1 MQQENVWDNYWK
13 KNLKF
18 KIQEFFRKNI
28 IAKEVY
34 FYANSYLPQ
43 KGIILE
49 CGSGAGGSSIY
60 LANNRRILIATD
72 ISLFALKLAR
82 EKNIY
87 KYFVVCDIKKLPFKK
102 ESVSGIYNVGV
113 MEHFPEEELRR
124 ILQNFKDVLVEN
136 GKAVIFWPYALSPFA
151 LFHTIFTTFIL
162 YPFAI
167 FNIKFKE
174 MSRKIHS
181 FFPEGKW
188 LFFKPYKTKELLNS
202 CGFEKIKFKL
212 SLFFL
217 SHCVVYLEK

>member
-13 KNLKF
+13 KDLKF

-49 CGSGAGGSSIY
+49 CGSGAGGSSIC
-60 LANNRRILIATD
+60 LANNKRILIATD

-87 KYFVVCDIKKLPFKK
+87 KYFVVCDIRKLPFKK
-102 ESVSGIYNVGV
+102 ESVAGIYNIGV
-113 MEHFPEEELRR
+113 MEHFPEEELRK

-136 GKAVIFWPYALSPFA
+136 GKVVIFWPYALSPFA
-151 LFHTIFTTFIL
+151 LLHTIFTTFIL

-174 MSRKIHS
+174 MSRKVHS